1 MASLFFLTKGMPS
14 LKRGMAS
21 LILSLVIIISMKK
34 FGLIG
39 YPLLKSFSKPWFNNK
54 FINEGIDAI
63 YEIYPLQSIDEFSEL
78 LKNIPEIEGLNV
90 TIPYKKSIIPFL
102 DSLDAEAEA
111 IGAVNVIK
119 FIKSASGNSRLKGYN
134 SDLFGFRESIRPF
147 IEKIRKEN
155 NYETKLKALILGTGG
170 ASKAV
175 YFGLKQLDVKPLY
188 VSRTSGNDI
197 ITYDQLMSEH
207 YSEYR
212 IIVNTTPLGMSPD
225 IKSCPQID
233 YSLINSKHLL
243 FDAVYNPDK
252 TLFLQ
257 KGEEMG
263 ATIKN
268 GLEMLFLQAEAAWKI
283 WNDE

>member
-1 MASLFFLTKGMPS
+1 
-14 LKRGMAS
+14 
-21 LILSLVIIISMKK
+21 MKK

-63 YEIYPLQSIDEFSEL
+63 YEIYPLQSINEFPKL
-78 LKNIPEIEGLNV
+78 LESTPGIEGLNV
-90 TIPYKKSIIPFL
+90 TIPYKKTIIPFL
-102 DSLDAEAEA
+102 DTLDAEAEA

-119 FIKSASGNSRLKGYN
+119 FIKSGSGSTILKGYN

-147 IEKIRKEN
+147 IEKMRNDN
-155 NYETKLKALILGTGG
+155 NCETKLKALILGTGG

-175 YFGLKQLDVKPLY
+175 YYGLKQLEVEPVY
-188 VSRTSGNDI
+188 VSRTPGNNVL
-197 ITYDQLMSEH
+197 TYDQLMLNH
-207 YSEYR
+207 YTEYR

-233 YSLINSKHLL
+233 YSLINSNHLL
-243 FDAVYNPDK
+243 YDAVYNPDK

-257 KGEEMG
+257 KGEEKG

-268 GLEMLFLQAEAAWKI
+268 GLEMLHFQAEQAWEI
-283 WNDE
+283 WND